1 MGRRRPRGHFLAP
14 QSDSLK
20 VWDCIALNTLRIY
33 RVRSKLTDI
42 RYGECLCTVRSEG
55 QRAEFPRQFL
65 LWQDSLLSLS
75 FDRSPARASCDLEA
89 LLSQDGSD
97 LSYIQCM
104 YAWSHIGRQLLEKS
118 RHERANVDTMLR
130 ILSHLDQINLKSQ
143 QHLRVLSACTSR
155 QARTEH
161 YAFRLQQAFCSSFVC
176 RPALLC
182 GNAPG
187 REGELS
193 IILDRAQD
201 SLVETIQ
208 AFMALQSLTILPLRS
223 WSMIHAVIGAALLLQ
238 VQERTSQTEEIKT
251 LQSSLIN
258 TLSREC
264 SGESEPWL
272 SISHLRALRTLKGSL
287 TKRPL
292 TDAASDQ
299 AAPTRLE
306 QPGNDTNEDFAANL
320 LSEAELANLAM
331 DNFGNIEWGKL
342 CRFGSCT

>member
-1 MGRRRPRGHFLAP
+1 MY
-14 QSDSLK
+14 SDQTFSL
-20 VWDCIALNTLRIY
+20 LNVY
-33 RVRSKLTDI
+33 
-42 RYGECLCTVRSEG
+42 
-55 QRAEFPRQFL
+55 RQFL

-75 FDRSPARASCDLEA
+75 FDRPPAGASSDLET

-118 RHERANVDTMLR
+118 RHERASIDTMLH
-130 ILSHLDQINLKSQ
+130 ILSQLDQINLKSQ

-182 GNAPG
+182 SNAPG

-193 IILDRAQD
+193 TILDRAQN
-201 SLVETIQ
+201 SLVETIE

-238 VQERTSQTEEIKT
+238 VQERTAHNEEIRT
-251 LQSSLIN
+251 LQNSLIN

-264 SGESEPWL
+264 SGESQPWL
-272 SISHLRALRTLKGSL
+272 SMSHLRALRTLKGSL
-287 TKRPL
+287 AERPL
-292 TDAASDQ
+292 TEESHNQ
-299 AAPTRLE
+299 AAPISLE
-306 QPGNDTNEDFAANL
+306 QPGNDTTQDLTTNL

-342 CRFGSCT
+342 NRLGPYVQIYR